1 MVNCIIENL
10 GGQRY
15 QTYRIFE
22 RKLQTTATA

>member
-1 MVNCIIENL
+1 MVNRIIENL

-22 RKLQTTATA
+22 KKLLTMTTA